1 MKPTRRSLLTGFS
14 ALALT
19 PGCAGSR
26 QKGAS
31 DTGSVAVPE
40 PAPEREAEPATD
52 WDPGGEADWDM
63 FPSGVQVGDVHPSG
77 AVVSVWMAAEAGE
90 LELAKSESGAWVASG
105 ERLPVTRVGEGAQIE
120 LTELEPDTAYC
131 IVARAEGLRSS
142 VTRFRTALAED
153 GFRQMTIGATSCL
166 HSNRPWR
173 NMSEVAATRPDVFM
187 LLGDTVYADGATSLD
202 DYRWHWRRALTVQG
216 LIDVSSQTSV
226 IATWDDHEVTND
238 FAGLNMPRERVETAL
253 TAFREA
259 IPQRSGPGGGIWRK
273 LSWGRTADIFV
284 LDGRGERD
292 GDAQY
297 LSREQMDWLKA
308 GLLESNARF
317 KLIMNSVPVTDYA
330 PIFAQALVRDRW
342 QGYPEQ
348 RSEILDHIV
357 ANAVEGVLWITGDFH
372 MCTASRIDPL
382 EGVAADLWEVMVGPG
397 GSFLNI
403 AAKLVEPSDQ
413 FPVIFA
419 EYCSTLIHLDPGT
432 GDVQVEWIGDDGSV
446 LGEIALTL

>member
-1 MKPTRRSLLTGFS
+1 MKPTRRSLLSGMS

-19 PGCAGSR
+19 PACAGGRGKEST
-26 QKGAS
+26 
-31 DTGSVAVPE
+31 DTGEIAAPG
-40 PAPEREAEPATD
+40 PAPERTQEPEALWSPEGEVD
-52 WDPGGEADWDM
+52 WDA
-63 FPSGVQVGDVHPSG
+63 FPSGIQVGDVG
-77 AVVSVWMAAEAGE
+77 AESARVSVWMTAESGE
-90 LELAKSESGAWVASG
+90 LHLAVADGDDWS
-105 ERLPVTRVGEGAQIE
+105 PVGEPVAISRDGVAAQ
-120 LTELEPDTAYC
+120 TELRDLAPDTAYC
-131 IVARAEGLRSS
+131 IVARGDGLRSS
-142 VTRFRTALAED
+142 VSRFRTALAAD
-153 GFRQMTIGATSCL
+153 GFRQLTIGATSCL

-173 NMSEVAATRPDVFM
+173 NMSEVAAARPDIFM
-187 LLGDTVYADGATSLD
+187 LLGDTVYADGATDLD
-202 DYRWHWRRALTVQG
+202 GYRWHWERALTTQG
-216 LIDVSSQTSV
+216 LIDVSSQSSL

-238 FAGLNMPRERVETAL
+238 FAGLNTPTARVEAAL

-259 IPQRSGPGGGIWRK
+259 IPQREGPGGVLWRK
-273 LSWGRTADIFV
+273 LSWGRTADVFV

-292 GDAQY
+292 GEAQY

-308 GLLESNARF
+308 GLLESEARF

-372 MCTASRIDPL
+372 MCTASRLDPL

-403 AAKLVEPSDQ
+403 AAQLVEPNDQ

-432 GDVQVEWIGDDGSV
+432 GAVRVEWIGDDGFV
-446 LGEIALTL
+446 MGEIDLEI

>member
-1 MKPTRRSLLTGFS
+1 MKPTRRSLLTGIS
-14 ALALT
+14 ALAVT
-19 PGCAGSR
+19 PGCAGKLE
-26 QKGAS
+26 KGGV
-31 DTGSVAVPE
+31 DTGSPTPPE
-40 PAPEREAEPATD
+40 PAPEREAEPAEV
-52 WDPGGEADWDM
+52 WSPAGEADWDA
-63 FPSGVQVGDVHPSG
+63 FPSGVQVGDVRSDS
-77 AVVSVWMAAEAGE
+77 ALVSVWMTAEAGE
-90 LELAKSESGAWVASG
+90 IEIAAADDEDWVSTG
-105 ERLPVTRVGEGAQIE
+105 ERIAVVREGASAQIE
-120 LTELEPDTAYC
+120 VLGLDPDTAYC
-131 IVARAEGLRSS
+131 IVAHADGKRSG
-142 VTRFRTALAED
+142 VTRFRTALASD
-153 GFRQMTIGATSCL
+153 GFRQITIGATSCL

-173 NMSEVAATRPDVFM
+173 SMSEVAAVQPDVFM
-187 LLGDTVYADGATSLD
+187 LLGDTVYADGAIELE

-216 LIDVSSQTSV
+216 LIDISSQTSL

-238 FAGLNMPRERVETAL
+238 FAGLNIPPDRVEAAL

-259 IPQRSGPGGGIWRK
+259 IPQRKGPVGGIWRK
-273 LSWGRTADIFV
+273 LSWGRAADIFV

-297 LSREQMDWLKA
+297 ISREQMDWLKT
-308 GLLESNARF
+308 GLLESEARF

-330 PIFAQALVRDRW
+330 PIFAQALIRDRW
-342 QGYPEQ
+342 QGYPAQ

-357 ANAVEGVLWITGDFH
+357 ANDVEGVLWITGDFH

-403 AAKLVEPSDQ
+403 AAKLVEPNDQ

-432 GDVQVEWIGDDGSV
+432 GTVRVEWVADDGSV
-446 LGEIALTL
+446 WDEITLAL